1 MNASLLVELFCEEL
15 PPKAL
20 QRLGDA
26 FADGVRS
33 QLLAKGFLEAAS
45 AVTAFATP
53 RRLAV
58 RITDVREKS
67 PDTPKRD
74 KLLPVSIAFDAAG
87 NAQPPLL
94 KKLASLGLSEADIP
108 NLKRESDGKAEAL
121 FHEHVAPGVA
131 LDAVLEG
138 VVRDAIARL
147 PIPKVMSYQLADLS
161 TVQFVRPAHRLVA
174 LHGKRV
180 LPISVLG
187 LTAGNRT
194 LGHRF
199 LAKQP
204 EVTIPDADHYEAALE
219 HVGRVVA
226 SYGARRQRIV
236 DQLAASAKGD
246 VVIQPDALLDEV
258 NALVEWPVVVEGR
271 FDEAFL
277 EVPQEC
283 LILTMQ
289 LNQKY
294 FAVADAAGKLRNRFL
309 LVSNLEAEDSSKIIG
324 GNERVLRARLAD
336 AKFFYD
342 TDRKQPLASRLDLL
356 KPVVYHNKLGSQFER
371 VQRIASLAKYIAG
384 RIEGDAALVP
394 ALTLAAERAAT
405 LAKCD
410 LVTGMVGEFPELQ
423 GVMGGYYARHD
434 GEAEAV
440 AQAIDLQY
448 RPRLD
453 AAALTGAD
461 GKINKVAAAV
471 YLAERLETL
480 VGIWGIGLQPTG
492 EKDPFGLR
500 RAALGVIDVVELLG
514 ESAAKL
520 ELREAMAWVKA
531 EFPAGALPADGKL
544 ILDIEDFIYERYR
557 NQLAQDADRA
567 AVDAVLALR
576 PNLADA
582 RKRLAAVVE
591 FRGLAEAEALA
602 AANKRIGNILKKAEG
617 ATGEVDPAL
626 LQDDAEVAL
635 YTAIAKAKPASD
647 TLFKHGNYAEA
658 LKALAH
664 LRGPV
669 DAFFNDVMVMAENP
683 QLRANRIALLRW
695 LHTTMNRVADLAR
708 LAG

>member
-33 QLLAKGFLEAAS
+33 QLVAKGFLEPTS
-45 AVTAFATP
+45 VVTAFATP

-58 RITDVREKS
+58 RITDTRAKS

-87 NAQPPLL
+87 KPQPPLL
-94 KKLASLGLSEADIP
+94 KKLAALGLSEADIP
-108 NLKRESDGKAEAL
+108 ALKREPDGKAEAL
-121 FHEHVAPGVA
+121 FHEHVAPGVT
-131 LDAVLEG
+131 LDSVLEA
-138 VVRDAIARL
+138 VVRDALARL

-187 LTAGNRT
+187 LESGNRT

-204 EVTIPDADHYEAALE
+204 EVLIPDADHYEAALE

-226 SYGARRQRIV
+226 SFDGRRARIV
-236 DQLAASAKGD
+236 EQLAAKAGGD

-258 NALVEWPVVVEGR
+258 NGLVEWPVVVEGH
-271 FDEAFL
+271 FDEVFL

-309 LVSNLEAEDSSKIIG
+309 LVSNLEAEDSSKIVG

-371 VQRIASLAKYIAG
+371 VQRIASLARFIAG
-384 RIEGDAALVP
+384 RIGADEAL
-394 ALTLAAERAAT
+394 AQRAAT

-434 GEAEAV
+434 GENELV

-453 AAALTGAD
+453 AAALATAD
-461 GKINKVAAAV
+461 GGINTVAAAV
-471 YLAERLETL
+471 YLADRIEAL

-514 ESAAKL
+514 AAAAKL
-520 ELREAMAWVKA
+520 ELRETMAWVKA

-544 ILDIEDFIYERYR
+544 IAEIEDFIYERYR
-557 NQLAQDADRA
+557 NQLAQDGDRA

-576 PNLADA
+576 PNLAEA
-582 RKRLAAVVE
+582 RTRLAAVIE

-617 ATGEVDPAL
+617 APVELDPGL
-626 LQDDAEVAL
+626 LQDPAEIAL

-695 LHTTMNRVADLAR
+695 LHQTMNRVADLAR